1 MFKRL
6 FAILALFI
14 GTNAVLA
21 EDIHFDNEVYTLKY
35 SALAPQTSGYGN
47 EYFKKY
53 ENVSNWTK
61 MVGIYYYPNEKD
73 PIKYAQDFDK
83 TVENTDNSVLLKFI
97 QNKKYDKAA
106 ISFLVNGCENAKK
119 YFEYNIYKFEKHPD
133 KGMMVLKYAVKH
145 YFTNDSEIK
154 SIAEKIKE
162 NNDKC
167 LETIISSPIPPIV
180 EKDIQLKE

>member
-73 PIKYAQDFDK
+73 PIKYAQDFR
-83 TVENTDNSVLLKFI
+83 
-97 QNKKYDKAA
+97 QN
-106 ISFLVNGCENAKK
+106 
-119 YFEYNIYKFEKHPD
+119 
-133 KGMMVLKYAVKH
+133 
-145 YFTNDSEIK
+145 
-154 SIAEKIKE
+154 
-162 NNDKC
+162 
-167 LETIISSPIPPIV
+167 
-180 EKDIQLKE
+180 QLKILNNSSAFKIYSK